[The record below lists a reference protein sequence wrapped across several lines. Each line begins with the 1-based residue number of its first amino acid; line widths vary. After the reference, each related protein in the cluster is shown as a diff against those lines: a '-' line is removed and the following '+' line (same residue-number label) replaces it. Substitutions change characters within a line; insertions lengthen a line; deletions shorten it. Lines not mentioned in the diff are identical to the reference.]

1 MSNPKEK
8 KEILANNFRKEL
20 IELLIKYNAE
30 LSIDSDSGGS
40 IDLNFDIKDSK
51 GEFIVSDYWL
61 ASTTNSIITVKDIER
76 TIQLEY

>member
-1 MSNPKEK
+1 MTP
-8 KEILANNFRKEL
+8 KEILANKFRKEL
-20 IELLIKYNAE
+20 IELLIKHNAE

-51 GEFIVSDYWL
+51 GEFIILDSRL
-61 ASTTNSIITVKDIER
+61 ASTTNSIITVKDIEK

>member
-1 MSNPKEK
+1 MTP
-8 KEILANNFRKEL
+8 KEILANKFRKEL
-20 IELLIKYNAE
+20 IELLIKHNAE

-51 GEFIVSDYWL
+51 GEFIILDCWL
-61 ASTTNSIITVKDIER
+61 ASTTNSIITVKDIEK

>member
-1 MSNPKEK
+1 MTKINYFRE
-8 KEILANNFRKEL
+8 ELANNFRKEL
-20 IELLIKYNAE
+20 IELLIKHNAE
-30 LSIDSDSGGS
+30 ISIDSDSGGS

>member
-1 MSNPKEK
+1 MTP
-8 KEILANNFRKEL
+8 KEILANKFRKEL
-20 IELLIKYNAE
+20 IELLIKHNAE

-51 GEFIVSDYWL
+51 GEFIILDYWL
-61 ASTTNSIITVKDIER
+61 ASTTNSIITVKDIEK